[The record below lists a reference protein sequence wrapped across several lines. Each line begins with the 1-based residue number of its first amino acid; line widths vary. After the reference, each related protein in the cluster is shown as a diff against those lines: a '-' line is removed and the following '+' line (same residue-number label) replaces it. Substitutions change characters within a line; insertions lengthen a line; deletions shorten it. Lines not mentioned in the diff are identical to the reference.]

1 MLDESKIYSEEE
13 SFLEDS
19 SESAES
25 GLIVSPRSLTEES
38 KALIEQIIAE
48 TDEQKT
54 KDLTY
59 LFNNNQNKKTMVRVN
74 KLSDLLDTITD
85 QALARFTTR
94 PDEISNKELFDGLKI
109 VQDLIERGQKQVSG
123 AGEVPL
129 IQVNQQTNEVNLG
142 GSPSNLSRDS
152 RERVKSAV
160 LGLLS
165 SLTNQPVTEED
176 DANVITVEPVE
187 ELSQEEDS

>member
-1 MLDESKIYSEEE
+1 M
-13 SFLEDS
+13 
-19 SESAES
+19 
-25 GLIVSPRSLTEES
+25 
-38 KALIEQIIAE
+38 
-48 TDEQKT
+48 
-54 KDLTY
+54 
-59 LFNNNQNKKTMVRVN
+59 
-74 KLSDLLDTITD
+74 
-85 QALARFTTR
+85 
-94 PDEISNKELFDGLKI
+94 
-109 VQDLIERGQKQVSG
+109 
-123 AGEVPL
+123 
-129 IQVNQQTNEVNLG
+129 NQQTNEVNLG